1 MPGCRKSK
9 SGSCAWPDSSR
20 GLSGSPR
27 GRLSGPRRSLTND
40 HPGIVRRLAADRR
53 PWRTADSSHGALSPG
68 WIQPA
73 VGPASFQQA
82 VHGDERYVRVG
93 LTATSRSRSGQKTR
107 ISGSRPDQVAPG
119 PGAKLRPLPTER
131 SHRGL
136 VRRFA
141 KPLSGVT
148 CSEGSNPSLS
158 AKSRRSVAC
167 ARSSVDR
174 ALGCGPK
181 GRGFESRR
189 ARQHLLQEP
198 LVIDWHWRRRL
209 ARVRHPRRLAARL
222 KARARHS
229 VAPGPTETAYV
240 LMSLGK
246 WLPRAAKAIILRRIG

>member
-20 GLSGSPR
+20 GLSGSQR

-107 ISGSRPDQVAPG
+107 ISGSRPEQVAPG

-158 AKSRRSVAC
+158 AS
-167 ARSSVDR
+167 
-174 ALGCGPK
+174 
-181 GRGFESRR
+181 
-189 ARQHLLQEP
+189 
-198 LVIDWHWRRRL
+198 
-209 ARVRHPRRLAARL
+209 HP
-222 KARARHS
+222 ARAP
-229 VAPGPTETAYV
+229 VAQRIERQVADLKVVGSSPAGRATFAGDPVARIRRTQPLSRCNPCCMRAPPSRSATSGTLTA
-240 LMSLGK
+240 
-246 WLPRAAKAIILRRIG
+246 

>member
-20 GLSGSPR
+20 GLSGSQR

-53 PWRTADSSHGALSPG
+53 PWRTANSSHGALSPG

-82 VHGDERYVRVG
+82 VHGDERYVRVR

-107 ISGSRPDQVAPG
+107 ISGSRPEQVAPE

-158 AKSRRSVAC
+158 ASIRRVRSGRRC
-167 ARSSVDR
+167 RQGARSSVDR
-174 ALGCGPK
+174 ASGCGPE

-189 ARQHLLQEP
+189 ARQLP
-198 LVIDWHWRRRL
+198 TASPDSTRRRACRWSASASWGSAPWVPRWRPTWL
-209 ARVRHPRRLAARL
+209 ARATP
-222 KARARHS
+222 
-229 VAPGPTETAYV
+229 
-240 LMSLGK
+240 
-246 WLPRAAKAIILRRIG
+246 